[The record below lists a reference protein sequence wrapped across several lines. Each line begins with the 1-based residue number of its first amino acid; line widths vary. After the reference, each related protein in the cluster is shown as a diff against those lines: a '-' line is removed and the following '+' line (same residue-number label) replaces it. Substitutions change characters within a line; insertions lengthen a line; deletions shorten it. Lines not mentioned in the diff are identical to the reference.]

1 MSRQRAVQERIRRL
15 DGLLKRSRKHQFACN
30 APALPA
36 CSLTGE
42 ESVTEAGVSFALCC
56 SPVASGGEENFF
68 PPFGEGLF
76 REKARPGPGKFV
88 PRGGPALRGVFS
100 FVVSGCVCLPALS

>member
-56 SPVASGGEENFF
+56 SPVASGGEESFIPLLGEVVFPKKVTHRARKSCAWPGTATAGVFF
-68 PPFGEGLF
+68 P
-76 REKARPGPGKFV
+76 AWSAV
-88 PRGGPALRGVFS
+88 
-100 FVVSGCVCLPALS
+100 VCL

>member
-1 MSRQRAVQERIRRL
+1 MAS
-15 DGLLKRSRKHQFACN
+15 KRSRKHQFACN

-56 SPVASGGEENFF
+56 SPVASGGKQCSSAFEVECLHEEASRT
-68 PPFGEGLF
+68 EQ
-76 REKARPGPGKFV
+76 EMFV
-88 PRGGPALRGVFS
+88 PVGDRHRRF
-100 FVVSGCVCLPALS
+100 LSL

>member
-56 SPVASGGEENFF
+56 SPVASGGKQCSSAFEVECLHEEASRT
-68 PPFGEGLF
+68 EQDAVHRVMEVRRRRL
-76 REKARPGPGKFV
+76 A
-88 PRGGPALRGVFS
+88 
-100 FVVSGCVCLPALS
+100 ALS

>member
-56 SPVASGGEENFF
+56 SPVARGGEQS
-68 PPFGEGLF
+68 LF
-76 REKARPGPGKFV
+76 ALLGGGGPGEKARPEEGGV
-88 PRGGPALRGVFS
+88 VAGRGAAPR
-100 FVVSGCVCLPALS
+100 VV

>member
-56 SPVASGGEENFF
+56 SPVARGGEEIFF
-68 PPFGEGLF
+68 PLLGEGF
-76 REKARPGPGKFV
+76 YQEKLHPEEGKFV
-88 PRGGPALRGVFS
+88 AGGGRHLGGFFFRMGGG
-100 FVVSGCVCLPALS
+100 GCVIIF

>member
-56 SPVASGGEENFF
+56 SPVASGGGQNLFALW
-68 PPFGEGLF
+68 GE
-76 REKARPGPGKFV
+76 RVSEKAPRPGEEIFV
-88 PRGGPALRGVFS
+88 AGRGRPWGGFFS
-100 FVVSGCVCLPALS
+100 LAAGG